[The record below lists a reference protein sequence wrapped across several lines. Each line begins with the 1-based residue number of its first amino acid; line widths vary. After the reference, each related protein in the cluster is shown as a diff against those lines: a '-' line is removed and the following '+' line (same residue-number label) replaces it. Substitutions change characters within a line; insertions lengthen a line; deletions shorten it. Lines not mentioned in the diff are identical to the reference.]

1 MAAEIT
7 GSGSGSGSSS
17 GVSKVTFEID
27 WHESGTSIG
36 DSSRGDGASGKIT
49 ANWTTREVTL
59 IHDLGTKYLAVDVL
73 DIDGEIAGTANQW
86 LDTGVTAEV
95 TIIYV
100 SDSTIRLKFGTSAT
114 ADARFHVNIIG

>member
-36 DSSRGDGASGKIT
+36 DSSRGDGESGKIT

-95 TIIYV
+95 TIRYI
-100 SDSTIRLKFGTSAT
+100 SDSTILLDFGTSAT